1 MLLWFS
7 GTVSQSQTGNGDRS
21 DHGGEDDVGVGGE
34 GVDGNEVYG
43 GEVHASSATRC
54 TSFEVQHTHT
64 HACARTHFLS
74 PLMLQLFCDAFIED
88 PYFVCEIAQSCL
100 AKQEQDTNV
109 RTNQAEKARKMCEA
123 AANVIDV
130 RLLISFCCPN
140 TCRVIRN

>member
-1 MLLWFS
+1 MLFCCT
-7 GTVSQSQTGNGDRS
+7 GTISQSQTGNGYRS

-34 GVDGNEVYG
+34 GVDRDEVYG

-54 TSFEVQHTHT
+54 TSFEVQHTH
-64 HACARTHFLS
+64 ACARTHFLS
-74 PLMLQLFCDAFIED
+74 SLMLQLFCDAFIED

-130 RLLISFCCPN
+130 RICIYFYCPN
-140 TCRVIRN
+140 IC

>member
-1 MLLWFS
+1 MTEAITVERTMLELAVKEWTEMKCM
-7 GTVSQSQTGNGDRS
+7 GERYTHQVQRDVRRS
-21 DHGGEDDVGVGGE
+21 KC
-34 GVDGNEVYG
+34 N
-43 GEVHASSATRC
+43 
-54 TSFEVQHTHT
+54 THT

-130 RLLISFCCPN
+130 RICIYFYCPN
-140 TCRVIRN
+140 IC